1 MTASGRDLPVAEHL
15 SSVAANV
22 SEGGK
27 PAVRQSHFERAE
39 SAHCGRT
46 GPREGAWAKHRISP
60 ISALNYP
67 IGSYRLQWLSARSRG
82 AFGITPVS
90 VGTRQSAPDCAPS
103 PAV

>member
-27 PAVRQSHFERAE
+27 PAIRQSHFERAE

-67 IGSYRLQWLSARSRG
+67 IGSCGGNGCRLGHWAT
-82 AFGITPVS
+82 FGIAPES
-90 VGTRQSAPDCAPS
+90 DGTRQLLR
-103 PAV
+103 